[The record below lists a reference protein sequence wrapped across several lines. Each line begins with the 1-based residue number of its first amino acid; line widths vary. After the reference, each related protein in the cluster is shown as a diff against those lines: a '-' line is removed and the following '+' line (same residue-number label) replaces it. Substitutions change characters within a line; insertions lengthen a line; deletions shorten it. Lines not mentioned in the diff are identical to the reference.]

1 MSEKQKKYYAVAG
14 LIFLSVGVFIVVEYL
29 GWQATVG
36 ILFIIAGVKLEII
49 KDLKKY
55 MGYHNVQ

>member
-1 MSEKQKKYYAVAG
+1 MSEKQKKYYAVVG
-14 LIFLSVGVFIVVEYL
+14 FIFLSVGIFIVVEYL
-29 GWQATVG
+29 GWQTTVG
-36 ILFIIAGVKLEII
+36 ILFIITGVKFEII